1 MTGISNFAFE
11 DHLVRVVKQGDEP
24 WFVGVDVCQ
33 ALALKNHHTAL
44 ERLDEDECALH
55 TVVGTSEK
63 SRARHAQEMIIVS
76 EPGVFRLVFSS
87 RKPEAER
94 FKRWLAHEVLP
105 ELRRTGS
112 YALPGRELRDQTG
125 DEFEVTNESA
135 AVLMAKLALV
145 RECRHSFGVERSRA
159 LWPAIGLPL
168 LPMPPRGGADEGREC
183 LGHLRLGMI
192 EGRLLSAEI
201 SDGLNDD
208 PDAQQFTRAN
218 GIIAEPD
225 RGILVANRHPS
236 LELIFGETSWANHG
250 WARALRQL
258 PGASAAGMRNFG
270 RRQARATFVPDL
282 HLNPY
287 RTEGADLLQ

>member
-1 MTGISNFAFE
+1 M
-11 DHLVRVVKQGDEP
+11 
-24 WFVGVDVCQ
+24 
-33 ALALKNHHTAL
+33 
-44 ERLDEDECALH
+44 
-55 TVVGTSEK
+55 
-63 SRARHAQEMIIVS
+63 
-76 EPGVFRLVFSS
+76 FSS